1 MTLASPSDDAP
12 ARGPARIAGRTGP
25 PLIRPWKL
33 GLAVW
38 CALSYIF
45 LLSPLVIVAGASLH
59 GGEGAMSFP
68 PEDIS
73 LKWYFRIP
81 ADQYKALA
89 LSLGVATLA
98 ALGAAALG
106 IPAALGL
113 VRSRVPGKYLLA
125 ALFRA
130 PMQIPAVVTG
140 FAFLQMYY
148 WFLSLTGLPLY
159 GTFTG
164 LFLGH
169 LFIGT
174 PYVIGAVTAILQR
187 FDNRL
192 EEAALICGAPPGRVL
207 WRVTLPA
214 ILPGVYAGCL
224 YAFMVSFADV
234 PLSIFLTASGYV
246 TYPVEL
252 FFALEND
259 FDPSILASS
268 TLVILFSLV
277 MLVVVQRAIGLDALL
292 RSGGG
297 GGR

>member
-1 MTLASPSDDAP
+1 MNLVSRFKSVLTRS
-12 ARGPARIAGRTGP
+12 AGRTGP

-33 GLAVW
+33 GLLAW

-45 LLSPLVIVAGASLH
+45 LLSPLLIVAGASLH
-59 GGEGAMSFP
+59 GGDGAMRFP
-68 PEDIS
+68 PENIS
-73 LKWYFRIP
+73 LKWYFRIS
-81 ADQYKALA
+81 ANQFHALG
-89 LSLGVATLA
+89 LSLIIATLVSI
-98 ALGAAALG
+98 GAAVLG

-113 VRSRVPGKYLLA
+113 VRSRLPGKYILA

-148 WFLSLTGLPLY
+148 WFLSLTGIQLY
-159 GTFTG
+159 GTFLG

-174 PYVIGAVTAILQR
+174 PFVIGAVTAVLQR
-187 FDNRL
+187 FDDRL
-192 EEAALICGAPPGRVL
+192 EEAALICGAPPERVL

-234 PLSIFLTASGYV
+234 PLSIFLSSSGYV

-277 MLVVVQRAIGLDALL
+277 LLVTVQRAIGLDALL

>member
-1 MTLASPSDDAP
+1 MSTTTDPGIKAEPALATSRKP
-12 ARGPARIAGRTGP
+12 IF
-25 PLIRPWKL
+25 RPWKV
-33 GLAVW
+33 AQFIW

-45 LLSPLVIVAGASLH
+45 LLSPLVIVIGASFN
-59 GGEGAMSFP
+59 GGSGSSAISFP
-68 PEDIS
+68 PEN
-73 LKWYFRIP
+73 LTLRWYFEIP
-81 ADQYKALA
+81 ADQYRALA
-89 LSLGVATLA
+89 VSIGIATLTA
-98 ALGAAALG
+98 IGAAIIG

-113 VRSRVPGKYLLA
+113 VRSNIRGKYLLA

-148 WFLSLTGLPLY
+148 WFLSLTGIAIN

-164 LFLGH
+164 LMLGH
-169 LFIGT
+169 LFIGV
-174 PYVIGAVTAILQR
+174 PYVIGAVTAVLQR
-187 FDNRL
+187 FDGRL
-192 EEAALICGAPPGRVL
+192 EEAALISGASPFRAL
-207 WRVTLPA
+207 LRVTLPVM
-214 ILPGVYAGCL
+214 LPGIYAGCL

-234 PLSIFLTASGYV
+234 PLSIFLTTAGIV

-277 MLVVVQRAIGLDALL
+277 MLLSVQRLIGLDALL
-292 RSGGG
+292 KSGGG
-297 GGR
+297 SGR